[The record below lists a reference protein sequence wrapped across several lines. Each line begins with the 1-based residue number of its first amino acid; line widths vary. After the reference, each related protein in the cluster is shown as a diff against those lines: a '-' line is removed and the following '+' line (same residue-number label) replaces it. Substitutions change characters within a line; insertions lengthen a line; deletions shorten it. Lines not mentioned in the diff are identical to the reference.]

1 MSRNSQ
7 RPIRCITWAKWYAHY
22 QTISCPQNCMS
33 SNHTLFSSFL
43 SVYNLVI
50 RGSTTSFNM
59 LFKTQSHSTLLCAA
73 AYAHPLLLVVL
84 PKAAPRLA
92 SSHADGWSFEHC
104 ITCFLG
110 QWHHIL
116 SRPQGPTWRGRC
128 KENGVGD
135 INTAWWP
142 TRRRKP
148 GEPVTEC
155 HFLPSSGGR
164 ERLAVVCSFFL
175 NYFNSLGRDIT
186 WSAFTVIGSTD
197 VWKFSLVVIFHT
209 DFF

>member
-1 MSRNSQ
+1 MLTTRLSPVHKIACL
-7 RPIRCITWAKWYAHY
+7 PITH
-22 QTISCPQNCMS
+22 
-33 SNHTLFSSFL
+33 FSALSFL
-43 SVYNLVI
+43 Y
-50 RGSTTSFNM
+50 T
-59 LFKTQSHSTLLCAA
+59 TLLSGEAPHLLTCSSRHSPI
-73 AYAHPLLLVVL
+73 AHSSVQPHMPIPSFWLSYLRRHLDSHLPMLMADPLSTV
-84 PKAAPRLA
+84 
-92 SSHADGWSFEHC
+92 